1 MSLRLRFTLAFTA
14 VGALVAV
21 LVGVLSFRAASDR
34 VVDGANRAV
43 RLVAL
48 AVAQEQDTAQAL
60 PDAGTRDSDNHPG
73 TRDTAE
79 QPAIVQAVAPDGMTT
94 HLGGPDV
101 PLPVSDTGHALAAS
115 GAAGQEEA
123 TMIEVGG
130 DTYCQL
136 TIALGDGQGAL
147 QAAIP
152 LEPTRDVLAGIA
164 KEIAAAILAVAL
176 AAAGA
181 GWLLARR
188 ITRPLVRL
196 AGAAEEI
203 SADDHTDR
211 EVPVDGRD
219 EVARLSASFNTMLRR
234 LAASRAAR
242 ERMVQDAAH
251 EVRNPLTSLTT
262 NASVLRYVTELSP
275 DDRDRLLDDVEDE
288 THALG
293 HLVDELVGLAL
304 SRSRDE
310 AEEPVELAEVAG
322 RAAQRL
328 QRRTGRI
335 VLLDADHCVV
345 RGRRQALDRAVSNL
359 LENAAKFDGDG
370 DEPIEVH
377 IRRGTITV
385 SDRGPGIDAADA
397 KRVFDRFHR
406 TDTAHGLPGS
416 GLGLAIVR
424 EVAEAHGGTVFA
436 RTRSGGGAAVGF
448 TVAPSRLLPGP
459 EPDLVGLQDT
469 RSTPERPAGRRP
481 D

>member
-1 MSLRLRFTLAFTA
+1 MSLRPRFTLAFTA

-34 VVDGANRAV
+34 VVDGANRTV

-48 AVAQEQDTAQAL
+48 AVAEEQDTAQAL
-60 PDAGTRDSDNHPG
+60 PYAGTRDSDGHPG
-73 TRDTAE
+73 TGDEAE
-79 QPAIVQAVAPDGMTT
+79 QPAIVRAVATDGTTT

-101 PLPVSDTGHALAAS
+101 ALPVSDTGRALAAS
-115 GAAGQEEA
+115 GAAEQEEA
-123 TMIEVGG
+123 TMIEVAG

-136 TIALGDGQGAL
+136 TIALGEGRGAL

-152 LEPTRDVLAGIA
+152 LEPTRDVLVGVAQ
-164 KEIAAAILAVAL
+164 EIAGAVLAVVL

-203 SADDHTDR
+203 SADDPADR

-242 ERMVQDAAH
+242 ERLVQDAAH

-288 THALG
+288 TRELG
-293 HLVDELVGLAL
+293 HLVHELVGLAL

-328 QRRTGRI
+328 HRRTGRI
-335 VLLDADHCVV
+335 VLLDADDRVV

-370 DEPIEVH
+370 EDPIEVH
-377 IRRGTITV
+377 IRRGAITV

-397 KRVFDRFHR
+397 ERVFDRFHR

-424 EVAEAHGGTVFA
+424 DVAQAHGGTVFA

-448 TVAPSRLLPGP
+448 TVAPSRLLPAT
-459 EPDLVGLQDT
+459 EPDVAAAPQ
-469 RSTPERPAGRRP
+469 ERG
-481 D
+481 

>member
-1 MSLRLRFTLAFTA
+1 MSLRPRFTLAFTA

-34 VVDGANRAV
+34 VVDGANRTV

-48 AVAQEQDTAQAL
+48 AVAEEQDTAQAL
-60 PDAGTRDSDNHPG
+60 PYAGTRDSDGHPG
-73 TRDTAE
+73 TGDEAE
-79 QPAIVQAVAPDGMTT
+79 QPAIVRAVATDGTTT

-101 PLPVSDTGHALAAS
+101 ALPVSDTGRALAAS

-136 TIALGDGQGAL
+136 TIALGEGRGAL

-152 LEPTRDVLAGIA
+152 LEPTRDVLVGIA
-164 KEIAAAILAVAL
+164 QEIAGAVLAVVL

-203 SADDHTDR
+203 SADDHADR

-242 ERMVQDAAH
+242 ERLVQDAAH

-288 THALG
+288 TRELG
-293 HLVDELVGLAL
+293 HLVDELIGLAL

-328 QRRTGRI
+328 HRRTGRI
-335 VLLDADHCVV
+335 VLLDADDRVV

-370 DEPIEVH
+370 EDPIEVH
-377 IRRGTITV
+377 IRRGAITV

-397 KRVFDRFHR
+397 ERVFDRFHR

-424 EVAEAHGGTVFA
+424 DVAQAHGGTVFA

-448 TVAPSRLLPGP
+448 TVAPSRLLPAT
-459 EPDLVGLQDT
+459 EPDVAAAPQ
-469 RSTPERPAGRRP
+469 ERG
-481 D
+481 

>member
-48 AVAQEQDTAQAL
+48 AVAEEQNTAQAL
-60 PDAGTRDSDNHPG
+60 PDSVTRDSDGYPG
-73 TRDTAE
+73 TGDEAG
-79 QPAIVQAVAPDGMTT
+79 QPAIVQAVAPDGTTT
-94 HLGGPDV
+94 HLGGPNV
-101 PLPVSDTGHALAAS
+101 ALPVSDTGRALAAS
-115 GAAGQEEA
+115 GTAGQEEA

-130 DTYCQL
+130 DAYCQL
-136 TIALGDGQGAL
+136 TIALGEGQGAL

-152 LEPTRDVLAGIA
+152 LEPTRDVLVGIA
-164 KEIAAAILAVAL
+164 KEIAGAILAVML

-188 ITRPLVRL
+188 ITRRLVRL

-203 SADDHTDR
+203 SADDHADR

-219 EVARLSASFNTMLRR
+219 EVARLSASFNTMTRR
-234 LAASRAAR
+234 LAASRALR
-242 ERMVQDAAH
+242 ERLVQDAAH

-275 DDRDRLLDDVEDE
+275 DDRDRLLDDVEGE
-288 THALG
+288 TRELG

-310 AEEPVELAEVAG
+310 AEEPVDLAEVAN
-322 RAAQRL
+322 RVAQRL
-328 QRRTGRI
+328 RRRTGRL
-335 VLLDADHCVV
+335 VLLDADDRVV
-345 RGRRQALDRAVSNL
+345 RGRRQALERAVSNL
-359 LENAAKFDGDG
+359 LENAAKFNGDG

-385 SDRGPGIDAADA
+385 SDRGPGIDADDA
-397 KRVFDRFHR
+397 KRVFDRFYR
-406 TDTAHGLPGS
+406 ADTAHGLPGS

-424 EVAEAHGGTVFA
+424 DVAETHGGTVFA
-436 RTRSGGGAAVGF
+436 GTRSGGGAAVGF
-448 TVAPSRLLPGP
+448 TVDTSRLLPERAP
-459 EPDLVGLQDT
+459 DFAEPQG
-469 RSTPERPAGRRP
+469 RRPSPERPAERRSG
-481 D
+481 

>member
-21 LVGVLSFRAASDR
+21 LVGALSFRAASDR
-34 VVDGANRAV
+34 VVDGANRTV

-48 AVAQEQDTAQAL
+48 AVAEDRHTAHV
-60 PDAGTRDSDNHPG
+60 PDAVTRDPASRPG
-73 TRDTAE
+73 TGDEPE
-79 QPAIVQAVAPDGMTT
+79 QPAIVHAVAPDGTTT

-101 PLPVSDTGHALAAS
+101 PLPVSDTGRALAAS

-136 TIALGDGQGAL
+136 TIALGDGRGAL

-152 LEPTRDVLAGIA
+152 LEPTRDVLFGIA
-164 KEIAAAILAVAL
+164 KEIAGAVLAVML

-203 SADDHTDR
+203 SADDHVER

-219 EVARLSASFNTMLRR
+219 EVARLSAAFNTMLRR

-262 NASVLRYVTELSP
+262 NASVLRHVTELSP
-275 DDRDRLLDDVEDE
+275 DDRDRVLDDVEDE
-288 THALG
+288 TRALG
-293 HLVDELVGLAL
+293 DLVDELVGLAL

-345 RGRRQALDRAVSNL
+345 RGRRQALERAVSNL

-370 DEPIEVH
+370 DEPVEVH

-397 KRVFDRFHR
+397 ERVFDRFHR
-406 TDTAHGLPGS
+406 TGTAHGLPGS

-424 EVAEAHGGTVFA
+424 DVAETHDGTVFA
-436 RTRSGGGAAVGF
+436 KARSGGGATVGF

-459 EPDLVGLQDT
+459 EPDLAGPRGT
-469 RSTPERPAGRRP
+469 RSTPERSAGRRP